1 MSNFLADLAGAY
13 WLYIPGMYFLIFF
26 SLARWLWCFRQPYFS
41 GSTGRVY
48 SATRRSDGGFQDAV
62 EVRALFCGN

>member
-26 SLARWLWCFRQPYFS
+26 SLARWL
-41 GSTGRVY
+41 
-48 SATRRSDGGFQDAV
+48 
-62 EVRALFCGN
+62 